1 MAIYIVQHGKSLSK
15 EIDPARSLSEEGI
28 AIVKRIASV
37 AAGYGVKPTVIK
49 HSGKKRALE
58 TAEMMA
64 EMLSPQYGIQEI
76 SGINPMDD
84 VTIFSERLST
94 DKNEMFVGHLPFMER
109 LISFLI
115 TGDFERPV
123 FRLQNGGVLCMDK
136 DLDNGHWYIKW
147 GLMPE
152 IR

>member
-1 MAIYIVQHGKSLSK
+1 MAIYIVQHGKCFSK
-15 EIDPARSLSEEGI
+15 DVDPERSLSEEGI
-28 AIVKRIASV
+28 TTVKRIASV
-37 AAGYGVKPTVIK
+37 AGGYGVKPSVIN

-58 TAEMMA
+58 TAEIISEA
-64 EMLSPQYGIQEI
+64 LSPEAGIQKI

-84 VTIFSERLST
+84 VRIFSEHLNVEQ
-94 DKNEMFVGHLPFMER
+94 NEMFVGHLPFMEH

-115 TGDFERPV
+115 AGDIAKPV
-123 FRLQNGGVLCMDK
+123 FKLQNGGILCMDK
-136 DLDNGHWYIKW
+136 EPGNGQWFIKW